1 MTRLLA
7 RVWRMLGG
15 RLRWRLV
22 WLTHAT
28 FMVGVTGLVRDGE
41 GRLLVL
47 RHRLWPESRPWGFP
61 TGYARRGET
70 FEETVRREVREE
82 TGLDVRVGRLLR
94 VRSGYALRAEV
105 AYEAVL
111 TGGTLRLDPLEIL
124 EARWCDPGDLPEGLQ
139 PAHTE
144 LLAENP
150 SGSSGG

>member
-28 FMVGVTGLVRDGE
+28 FMIGVTGLVRDDE

-47 RHRLWPESRPWGFP
+47 RHRLWPERRPWGFP
-61 TGYARRGET
+61 TGYAKRGET
-70 FEETVRREVREE
+70 FEETVCREVREE

-111 TGGTLRLDPLEIL
+111 TGGTLKLDPLEIL

-139 PAHTE
+139 PAHRE

-150 SGSSGG
+150 SGSGG

>member
-1 MTRLLA
+1 MIRLLA
-7 RVWRMLGG
+7 RIWRLLGG

-94 VRSGYALRAEV
+94 VRSGFALRAEI

-124 EARWCDPGDLPEGLQ
+124 EARWCPAGHLPEGLQ
-139 PAHTE
+139 PAHRE
-144 LLAENP
+144 LLEEAP
-150 SGSSGG
+150 SGPGG